1 MEEFNI
7 EASNEWIGRRIDKV
21 LSEYFKDYS
30 RSFIKKLFDDDLILV
45 NGKKS
50 KPGYNIKNGDI
61 LGYNWKRTLF
71 KIMITNNTNY
81 MCCFLMFKIILEGG
95 F

>member
-50 KPGYNIKNGDI
+50 N
-61 LGYNWKRTLF
+61 LVT
-71 KIMITNNTNY
+71 T
-81 MCCFLMFKIILEGG
+81 
-95 F
+95 